1 MPFSGIRYFEI
12 DPRII
17 VLRVHPIISHKVSLC
32 SFFSQDIPVIC
43 PLNLE
48 FMARDKFESGP
59 SEPQP
64 VRQKVGMGL
73 FLNHPSTCVCSPNYS
88 VKVLQKP
95 FLLSLY
101 KDHRKPLLHVRKAR
115 RTCFINI
122 LVLYTKGGLFSFYFY
137 FFSSLALWLLWVC
150 GSCGFTMLYL
160 SIYLSNL
167 T

>member
-1 MPFSGIRYFEI
+1 MYIPSF
-12 DPRII
+12 RIKYHY
-17 VLRVHPIISHKVSLC
+17 VV
-32 SFFSQDIPVIC
+32 FFSQDIPVIC